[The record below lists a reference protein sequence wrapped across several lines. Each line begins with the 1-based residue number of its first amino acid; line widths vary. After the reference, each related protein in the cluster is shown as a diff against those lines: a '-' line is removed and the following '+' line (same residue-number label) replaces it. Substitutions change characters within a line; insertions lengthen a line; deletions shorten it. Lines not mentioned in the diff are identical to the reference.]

1 MNCEW
6 LQRVHVDGCY
16 LVLVDDFT
24 DHAEEV
30 VLAEL
35 HVVELRNIVARI
47 VVNVGKASRYRII
60 VRFYEIAGDVFI
72 AALVRF
78 VDILRF
84 THHEV
89 NIIGAEFDTF
99 NIAVDVGL
107 DDDLWAGRVPL
118 LGSGF
123 KKERKS
129 FLIEVLYYFVIDKEV
144 EVECR
149 AFFAVDNSVF
159 LADALCNVAN

>member
-1 MNCEW
+1 M
-6 LQRVHVDGCY
+6 
-16 LVLVDDFT
+16 LVDDFT

-30 VLAEL
+30 VLAQL

-47 VVNVGKASRYRII
+47 VVNVDKASRYRII

-89 NIIGAEFDTF
+89 NIIGAEFDIF

-107 DDDLWAGRVPL
+107 DDDL
-118 LGSGF
+118 
-123 KKERKS
+123 
-129 FLIEVLYYFVIDKEV
+129 
-144 EVECR
+144 
-149 AFFAVDNSVF
+149 
-159 LADALCNVAN
+159 